1 MIASESLAMP
11 RRARPHAPRP
21 VETAPPVSNGRLAMM
36 AVIAGESMLFTGL
49 IGAFIVFRFAAR
61 DWPPPGLPRLPIALT
76 AVNTLI
82 LFASTV
88 PMTHALRAVRR
99 DDGTTLERTLLL
111 TVSLGALFLAVQG
124 LEWTR
129 LVHHGLTLASGTYG
143 SVFYVLIGCHGAH
156 VLLAVAWLG
165 VTTVLA
171 HRGVFTAARHVA
183 LEMCAIYWYFV
194 CALWAVLFPLV
205 YLY

>member
-1 MIASESLAMP
+1 MIAADSLAVP
-11 RRARPHAPRP
+11 PPVRPHARRP
-21 VETAPPVSNGRLAMM
+21 IESAPPVSNGRLAMM
-36 AVIAGESMLFTGL
+36 VVVAGESMLFTGL
-49 IGAFIVFRFAAR
+49 IGAYIVFRFAAR

-88 PMTHALRAVRR
+88 AMTRALRAVRR
-99 DDGTTLERTLLL
+99 DDHALLERTLLI
-111 TVSLGALFLAVQG
+111 TVSLGALFLGVQG

-156 VLLAVAWLG
+156 VLLAVGWLA

-171 HRGVFTAARHVA
+171 HRGVFTAAHHVA

-194 CALWAVLFPLV
+194 CALWALLFPLV